1 MNDATHP
8 AIPAVLIWVAVGIAI
23 LARFGLR
30 ELRDRKI
37 RLGRLFVVPAVVG
50 AIAALLVTSAALA
63 APTRV
68 VELAGLSIVA
78 LGVGCGVGLAVAR
91 FTTLR
96 LGPEPGT
103 VLIRGS
109 YATLAIW
116 IGALAL
122 RALARLAVGGHD
134 LGATA
139 VANAALLVLLAAAIA
154 MFRYRILIDARAASA
169 SGIAAE
175 LTAV

>member
-1 MNDATHP
+1 MSDATHP
-8 AIPAVLIWVAVGIAI
+8 AIPSVLVWVAVGIAI

-37 RLGRLFVVPAVVG
+37 RLGRLFIVPAVVG
-50 AIAALLVTSAALA
+50 AIAVLLVASAALA

-68 VELAGLSIVA
+68 GELAGLSVVA
-78 LGVGCGVGLAVAR
+78 LAAGCGVGFAVAR

-96 LGPEPGT
+96 LGAEPGT
-103 VLIRGS
+103 VVIRGS

-139 VANAALLVLLAAAIA
+139 VANAALVVLLAAAIA
-154 MFRYRILIDARAASA
+154 TFRYRIFIEARAARAGGSA
-169 SGIAAE
+169 PE